1 MQSFQYTMRTAYA
14 DTDQMGFV
22 HHSSYV
28 KYLENARW
36 YAFRQMAI
44 PYKEIEKNGILLPV
58 IHLDIQFIRPL
69 YYDDMV
75 RIDVWIDLVRMTKL
89 EVRYSIFNETNHLTT
104 KASTTLAFLKSST
117 GKPMAIPEFLREK
130 ISLCLV

>member
-1 MQSFQYTMRTAYA
+1 MQIFTPSLIAMQSFQYTMRTAYA

-89 EVRYSIFNETNHLTT
+89 EVRYSIFNESPDN
-104 KASTTLAFLKSST
+104 KSQHYPGLSKVFNRQAN
-117 GKPMAIPEFLREK
+117 GY
-130 ISLCLV
+130 S